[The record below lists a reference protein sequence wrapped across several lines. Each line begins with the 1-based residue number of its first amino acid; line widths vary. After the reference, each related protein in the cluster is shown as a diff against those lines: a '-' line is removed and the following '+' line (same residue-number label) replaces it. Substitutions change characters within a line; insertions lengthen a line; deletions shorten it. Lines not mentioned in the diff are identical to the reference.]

1 MTSRIVPI
9 EKASSWVWESGH
21 DNPRDAWSEST
32 RESLWLRVYD
42 LDGSPSESFLGH
54 KFIGYHSFKTC
65 GEGIVSRIS
74 NAGLV
79 VGLKGEGSV
88 RLYRLVGDNF
98 IPSLSHTG
106 KQSGLVD
113 LINSYLGEQAAYRRD
128 QHTDLTDEC

>member
-98 IPSLSHTG
+98 IPSLSHSG
-106 KQSGLVD
+106 KQSGFVD

-128 QHTDLTDEC
+128 QHTEPY

>member
-54 KFIGYHSFKTC
+54 KFIGYHSFTMC
-65 GEGIVSRIS
+65 GEGIVSRVFD
-74 NAGLV
+74 AGL
-79 VGLKGEGSV
+79 LGEGSV
-88 RLYRLVGDNF
+88 QLYSLVGDNF
-98 IPSLSHTG
+98 IPSLSHSG
-106 KQSGLVD
+106 KQSGFVD